1 VFLERRRHAENF
13 SSHLLPQV
21 SNPKGGAFVNAADE
35 GDMLDEAAE
44 RQAFMDAVAEW
55 RKADAGDNGA
65 RKPVTIEREY
75 QSGGKAVGKSSD
87 GAAGGSLAQ
96 SGGQSDMWKNPFA
109 PSQEVFDD
117 HVRPSTSLEIMFV
130 RNSHLLVR

>member
-1 VFLERRRHAENF
+1 L
-13 SSHLLPQV
+13 
-21 SNPKGGAFVNAADE
+21 VNAADE

-55 RKADAGDNGA
+55 RKADAGDDGA

-75 QSGGKAVGKSSD
+75 QNGGKAAGKSSD
-87 GAAGGSLAQ
+87 GAGAGSLAQ

-117 HVRPSTSLEIMFV
+117 HVCPSITLKNFM
-130 RNSHLLVR
+130 HKQLTLLVR